1 MVSPEP
7 PGFFVGVPGRGGR
20 RVKRTGCAGLDLRF
34 AGACFGLSSPDGQ
47 RHLGEA
53 VLGSLTR
60 KGGAVVLNVASE
72 GSTDTIS
79 FNVRVE
85 KSGGGRHSP
94 LYPHFRTNR
103 RRRLQ
108 GPPQRRGSRL
118 RPGEGYGLSGRY
130 TLSAADRVRLGKTAA
145 VNSERCRPR
154 GFPALPAAGPALFRR
169 MNFDRRF

>member
-1 MVSPEP
+1 
-7 PGFFVGVPGRGGR
+7 VGVPGRGGR

-85 KSGGGRHSP
+85 KSGGGDIPRSILTFERIADDDCKALLNGADP
-94 LYPHFRTNR
+94 VFGLEKDMDSRDGTLSR
-103 RRRLQ
+103 RPT
-108 GPPQRRGSRL
+108 GSAWEKQRR
-118 RPGEGYGLSGRY
+118 
-130 TLSAADRVRLGKTAA
+130 
-145 VNSERCRPR
+145 
-154 GFPALPAAGPALFRR
+154 
-169 MNFDRRF
+169 

>member
-85 KSGGGRHSP
+85 KSGGGETFPALSSLSNESPTTTARPSSTARIPSSAWRRIWTLGTVHS
-94 LYPHFRTNR
+94 LGGR
-103 RRRLQ
+103 Q
-108 GPPQRRGSRL
+108 GPPGKNSGGKF
-118 RPGEGYGLSGRY
+118 GEMQ
-130 TLSAADRVRLGKTAA
+130 AA
-145 VNSERCRPR
+145 
-154 GFPALPAAGPALFRR
+154 GFPRTACGRSRSFSADEF
-169 MNFDRRF
+169 